1 MFTDSMIKKETTAE
15 SFIFPMKLVKP
26 RPTWLLVAMSNICII
41 KATAALKFS
50 RQKVM
55 KRCSLISETF

>member
-26 RPTWLLVAMSNICII
+26 RPPRHVAMSNIFII
-41 KATAALKFS
+41 KATSALKFS